1 VEEVKVDKEKLRK
14 KSRIITVMLYISL
27 FCMFC
32 ILLFVIFKKDDG
44 GCNCSSQNG
53 TVKEVNVK
61 ELKTKLEELNKKA
74 RELVNIRIDKT
85 EFETKAKDIFTKEMV
100 DKLLTYYIEDGF
112 NGVCISMAAC
122 NVDGG
127 YMTDDADRGHFFLE
141 INKINADTIEATGYY
156 GEITTS
162 EERVGQIIDNLT
174 KQDITYKLED
184 GNWKIANF
192 DIKAYN

>member
-1 VEEVKVDKEKLRK
+1 MEEVKVDKEKLSK
-14 KSRIITVMLYISL
+14 KSRTITVMLYISL

-44 GCNCSSQNG
+44 GCNCSSQNE

-61 ELKTKLEELNKKA
+61 ELKTKLEDLNKKA
-74 RELVNIRIDKT
+74 RELVNIRIDKA

-141 INKINADTIEATGYY
+141 INKINANTVEATGYY

>member
-1 VEEVKVDKEKLRK
+1 MKEEKKETIRSK
-14 KSRIITVMLYISL
+14 KSRIITVLLYISL

-32 ILLFVIFKKDDG
+32 ILLFVIFIKKDDG
-44 GCNCSSQNG
+44 GCDCPSPNE
-53 TVKEVNVK
+53 TVNEVNVK
-61 ELKTKLEELNKKA
+61 ELKTKLEDLNKKA
-74 RELVNIRIDKT
+74 RELVNIRIDKA

-100 DKLLTYYIEDGF
+100 DKLLTFYIEDDF

-127 YMTDDADRGHFFLE
+127 YMTDDADRGHFFFE
-141 INKINADTIEATGYY
+141 INKISDNTIEATGYY
-156 GEITTS
+156 GEFTTS